1 MGFGLKLKELLKRKG
16 ITIKELSV
24 MTGISINTLYSI
36 TKRDTK
42 APEKEIIKKIANAL
56 KINESELYTFE
67 MIDSEL
73 RQLIDQQKKAEEDFR
88 SSLLELCKMLNSNG
102 TGELIKH
109 ALELIRYEAYWS
121 PFYNQ
126 NAIKSFVGDKI
137 IPLDPDMPEK

>member
-88 SSLLELCKMLNSNG
+88 SSLLE
-102 TGELIKH
+102 
-109 ALELIRYEAYWS
+109 
-121 PFYNQ
+121 F
-126 NAIKSFVGDKI
+126 F
-137 IPLDPDMPEK
+137 